1 MVQLT
6 EFFEG
11 LFGSGTKKA
20 VQKGVVTD
28 LVETSLEPD
37 SSEIEDRY
45 SKDYLKDL
53 ETFSKEASSRKPIYH
68 NLMENQKTR
77 DLFFGDGV
85 KWQDVVNKTEGLT
98 EQDFKNYRGRRSEFD
113 SEYKNFE
120 NEQAN
125 KAAEADKNKFRTY
138 VYNGLINA
146 GLEPTTA
153 KFYSNVSDFVPLYG
167 DASGFE
173 DAIVSYRDGQKT
185 AAALQ
190 ALLATVG
197 LAPVAGD
204 IIKKT
209 MSPFIKS
216 LKGPEVATAG
226 GPRLSAVDN
235 QTEELLSN
243 KSEMLIGPKGSGVDE
258 QVSKTPWELN
268 VEKIIN
274 KKDSSDSMLGI
285 LKQGF
290 KETALIPVVLAKEF
304 KNWANT
310 VPNPKLVKEWQ
321 PKWEASVNEWTPFIN
336 DLAKKDGFDATGK
349 TLLDIKNLSP
359 ENQQLAINKLDEIW
373 QKYGVTFGANGKFI
387 REIDDSKASWDLSK
401 LGYRLDNSGNL
412 RVKAGLEFEPLDK
425 SISLGELMKHDELY
439 EAYPWLKNVRVNF
452 IDDRMHMRLDPSIP
466 NFKSLGTANPNNYE
480 IELSSKAL
488 KKINSSKTF
497 KTPTST
503 LLHEIQ
509 HLIQF
514 AEKSNVELNQEKI
527 IKSYLNKAKLHN
539 KRVDILKNKIS
550 KLSPGK
556 ERDLLEEKLIS
567 EQLAAITSSFKGRG
581 KYVYRNLWSEIE
593 ANNAAD
599 RIWYKAKVKKDKSP
613 WSTLKQSY
621 ALSGSRAE
629 LLQLAFT
636 KTDGTFDA
644 KGYVKHMNKLEDM
657 MINSGMVKEDIASQL
672 YEVDVAKSFKA
683 TKSPDDISIEYDD
696 LIYDALEKKL
706 VNEGIIENRLE
717 MDKIFNNVFN
727 PKSSKQVN
735 PEKPTFEYDINKVE
749 TGDKSK
755 SGLMS
760 RSISASEETFAPS
773 TNTAGAGEIGT
784 NPYNVDVDRLKN
796 YNSQQLRE
804 TDELVTKGGNST
816 AGSEAQTAK
825 INAPIEEGSVISA
838 RLNLR
843 SKIDSS
849 LPETPDN
856 RLQTVHP
863 VNKSGDPDYG
873 ASESYKTFV
882 TVENGRFDVDQK
894 KRKNIA
900 TTRIVKGEEKEGLK
914 IPAASITGTYTTSR
928 NVLEEMDDTVVE
940 IGINPAITHL
950 FVDMKTGQAV
960 KDFEI
965 ATAFRDRVYAKGVTY
980 WKKTDAPKALGNVT
994 NETRYA
1000 FKKGGLMSRS
1010 I

>member
-53 ETFSKEASSRKPIYH
+53 ETFSKEASSKKPIYH

-85 KWQDVVNKTEGLT
+85 KWQDVVKKTEGLT

-138 VYNGLINA
+138 VYNGLLNA

-209 MSPFIKS
+209 MSPLIKS
-216 LKGPEVATAG
+216 LKGPELVPAG
-226 GPRLSAVDN
+226 GPPLSAVDN
-235 QTEELLSN
+235 QTEELLSD
-243 KSEMLIGPKGSGVDE
+243 KSEMLIGPKGSGVDG
-258 QVSKTPWELN
+258 QVPFRPMGSKHWTSGTDKTTSSFLMKGYKDLALTPVAL
-268 VEKIIN
+268 V
-274 KKDSSDSMLGI
+274 
-285 LKQGF
+285 QGF
-290 KETALIPVVLAKEF
+290 KD
-304 KNWANT
+304 WATT
-310 VPNPKLVKEWQ
+310 VPNPKLVKKWQ

-349 TLLDIKNLSP
+349 TLLDIKNLSL
-359 ENQQLAINKLDEIW
+359 ENQQLAINKLDKIW

-401 LGYRLDNSGNL
+401 LGYRLDNSNTL
-412 RVKAGLEFEPLDK
+412 KVKKGLEFEPLGK

-439 EAYPWLKNVRVNF
+439 EAYPWLKDVEIQF
-452 IDDRMHMRLDPSIP
+452 KDDRWHMRGGKPRL
-466 NFKSLGTANPNNYE
+466 KYLGTASDSTYV
-480 IELSSKAL
+480 IQLSSKAL
-488 KKINSSKTF
+488 KNINSSKSF
-497 KTPTST
+497 KTPSTT

-514 AEKSNVELNQEKI
+514 AEKSVFGGVELAEKKI
-527 IKSYLNKAKLHN
+527 IKSYLKKAKLHN
-539 KRVDILKNKIS
+539 KRADILRNKIS

-556 ERDLLEEKLIS
+556 EKDLLEEKLIS
-567 EQLAAITSSFKGRG
+567 EQLTAITSSFKGRG
-581 KYVYRNLWSEIE
+581 NYIYRNLWSEIE

-599 RIWYKAKVKKDKSP
+599 RIWYKVKVKKDKSP

-621 ALSGSRAE
+621 ALHGSRAE

-657 MINSGMVKEDIASQL
+657 MVNSGMVKDDIASQL
-672 YEVDVAKSFKA
+672 YEVDVAQSF
-683 TKSPDDISIEYDD
+683 TFDKSPDDISIEYDD
-696 LIYDALEKKL
+696 LIYDALEKKF
-706 VNEGIIENRLE
+706 VNEGILLKSESFMKNRLE
-717 MDKIFNNVFN
+717 MDRILHNVFK
-727 PKSSKQVN
+727 PKSPKQVN
-735 PEKPTFEYDINKVE
+735 PEQPTFEYDINKVE

-755 SGLMS
+755 SGLIS
-760 RSISASEETFAPS
+760 RSI
-773 TNTAGAGEIGT
+773 
-784 NPYNVDVDRLKN
+784 
-796 YNSQQLRE
+796 
-804 TDELVTKGGNST
+804 
-816 AGSEAQTAK
+816 
-825 INAPIEEGSVISA
+825 
-838 RLNLR
+838 
-843 SKIDSS
+843 
-849 LPETPDN
+849 
-856 RLQTVHP
+856 
-863 VNKSGDPDYG
+863 
-873 ASESYKTFV
+873 
-882 TVENGRFDVDQK
+882 
-894 KRKNIA
+894 
-900 TTRIVKGEEKEGLK
+900 
-914 IPAASITGTYTTSR
+914 
-928 NVLEEMDDTVVE
+928 
-940 IGINPAITHL
+940 
-950 FVDMKTGQAV
+950 
-960 KDFEI
+960 
-965 ATAFRDRVYAKGVTY
+965 
-980 WKKTDAPKALGNVT
+980 
-994 NETRYA
+994 
-1000 FKKGGLMSRS
+1000 
-1010 I
+1010 